1 MKDLA
6 HVVTILH
13 QGTQRRSETL
23 LHRFGMQ
30 ALMERFDELLST
42 SRDKEKE
49 QQEDSQGDVKSSK
62 HDHGSSRNVSRR
74 KQP

>member
-1 MKDLA
+1 
-6 HVVTILH
+6 
-13 QGTQRRSETL
+13 
-23 LHRFGMQ
+23 
-30 ALMERFDELLST
+30 MERFDELLST

-49 QQEDSQGDVKSSK
+49 QQEESQGDVKSSK